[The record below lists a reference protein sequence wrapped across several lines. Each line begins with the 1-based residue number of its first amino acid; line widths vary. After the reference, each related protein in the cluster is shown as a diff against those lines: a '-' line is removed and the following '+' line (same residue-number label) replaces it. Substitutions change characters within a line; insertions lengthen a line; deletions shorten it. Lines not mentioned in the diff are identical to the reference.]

1 MRWMDRVRRSLATLF
16 QRGRETARLDEE
28 MRFHLEQETAERM
41 AHGATPEDA
50 RRAAMREFGNPAV
63 LRDEA
68 RRGWNWGWLE
78 TLSRDLRFGSRALMR
93 SPGFTV
99 TAVAVM
105 ALCIGATTC
114 LFTVVRA
121 VLLKPLP
128 FRDPDKLVMVHEH
141 FRNVSFGTTVYNP
154 VAAGDFY
161 EWRAKT
167 HGFEDMAA
175 LKSWSFNLSGDR
187 GELPEVMEA
196 RAGSWNLFRL
206 LGVQPVMGRTFT
218 EAEDGVGRAPVV
230 MLTWSLFERRF
241 QGDRSILNR
250 QLQLDGK
257 QYTVVGVLPRWFAY
271 PSPRVQLWVPYASVF
286 TAESIKWPDN
296 HDSSVI
302 ARLRPDVSEQ
312 AAISEVSAVQYR
324 MHMEHRNSPVTEDAL
339 AQPMIEDVVGDVKTP
354 LLTMMAAVG
363 CMLLIGCLNVSNL
376 LVARSAARQKEM
388 AIRGALGAGRLA
400 LVREQM
406 TETILLCAVGG
417 VLGILLALAGTR
429 WLATHW
435 HGLPRTEMIHVDGAV
450 ILFSVG
456 VVCVAAVLAGLLPA
470 LAATN
475 KSVLGALQET
485 SRAMSGGVSRAL
497 LRKALLTAEVALTV
511 VLLIAAGLLLK
522 SFVRLRTTD
531 LGCATENVLT
541 VGYSLPKTQ
550 YNKPEQQLAFTESL
564 LERVRRLPGVRAA
577 GLGTVVPGAGWG
589 GDRIFIVPGHPFSD
603 PQHQPDALQ
612 RWVDPGYFDALQIP
626 LIEGRVFDSHD
637 RLDQSNKVILTK
649 ELVRRYFGD
658 ENPLQK
664 RIVMG
669 TNAASAKDTYEVV
682 GVVDDT
688 LYRVGKPVKATIYF
702 PALPA
707 EPGHRMTLA
716 VRTDSDPAR
725 LAIPI
730 QKQIAALDPS
740 LPVVDVL
747 TIPEIVGESTVNQ
760 SFTASLVLA
769 FAVLSLVLAGVGLYG
784 VLSYVVT
791 QRVTEIGIRIALGA
805 QRRQVLGLVL
815 RDGMRPVIVGLVV
828 GVAGGAAVGLLL
840 RSLLYGTK
848 AVDPAVFAG
857 MVLTLLTV
865 AALASAA
872 PAWRASSVD
881 PMQALRTE

>member
-1 MRWMDRVRRSLATLF
+1 MRWMDRVRKLWTTLF

-28 MRFHLEQETAERM
+28 MRFHLEQEVAARVAKGASAEEARM
-41 AHGATPEDA
+41 AAL
-50 RRAAMREFGNPAV
+50 REFGNPAL

-68 RRGWNWGWLE
+68 CRGWSWEWLE
-78 TLSRDLRFGSRALMR
+78 TLGRDVRFGTRALMR

-99 TAVAVM
+99 TAIVVM
-105 ALCIGATTC
+105 GLCIGATTA

-121 VLLKPLP
+121 VLLRPLP

-141 FRNVSFGTTVYNP
+141 FRSNTLGTGYNP

-175 LKSWSFNLSGDR
+175 VTSSSFNLSGDH
-187 GELPEVMEA
+187 GELPEVVEA

-218 EAEDGVGRAPVV
+218 EAEDGVGQAPVA
-230 MLTWSLFERRF
+230 MLTWSLLERRF
-241 QGDRSILNR
+241 QGDRSIVGR
-250 QLQLDGK
+250 QISLDGK
-257 QYTVVGVLPRWFAY
+257 PYTVVGVLPEWFSY
-271 PSPRVQLWVPYASVF
+271 PSPRVQLWVPYASTF
-286 TAESIKWPDN
+286 TAESIQENDN
-296 HDSSVI
+296 HGSSVI

-312 AAISEVSAVQYR
+312 AALSEVSALQYR
-324 MHMEHRNSPVTEDAL
+324 IHMEHRNSPVTEEAL
-339 AQPMIEDVVGDVKTP
+339 TQPMIEDIVGDVKTP

-388 AIRGALGAGRLA
+388 AIRGALGAGRMA

-406 TETILLCAVGG
+406 TETVLLCAAGG
-417 VLGILLALAGTR
+417 MLGMLLALAGTR

-435 HGLPRTEMIHVDGAV
+435 HGLPRTEMIHMDGSV
-450 ILFSVG
+450 VLFSVS
-456 VVCVAAVLAGLLPA
+456 VVCAAAVLAGLLPA
-470 LAATN
+470 LSATN
-475 KSVLGALQET
+475 KSVLGALQES
-485 SRAMSGGVSRAL
+485 SRAMSGGVSRAW

-511 VLLIAAGLLLK
+511 VLLLAAGLLLK
-522 SFVRLRTTD
+522 SFVQLRTTD
-531 LGCATENVLT
+531 LGCTTENVLT
-541 VGYSLPKTQ
+541 LGYSLPKNG
-550 YNKPEQQLAFTESL
+550 YSRPEQQVAFTESL
-564 LERVRRLPGVRAA
+564 LERVRRVPGIRAA

-589 GDRIFIVPGHPFSD
+589 GDRVFIVPGHPFAD
-603 PQHQPDALQ
+603 AQHQPDAVQ

-626 LIEGRVFDSHD
+626 LITGRVFDSHD
-637 RLDQSNKVILTK
+637 RLEQSNKVVISK

-658 ENPLQK
+658 ENPLEK
-664 RIVMG
+664 YIVMG
-669 TNAASAKDTYEVV
+669 TDVTNKRQTYEVV

-688 LYRVGKPVKATIYF
+688 LYRVGKPVKATVYF
-702 PALPA
+702 PVLGG

-716 VRTDSDPAR
+716 VRTNGDPSR
-725 LAIPI
+725 LAIPV
-730 QKQIAALDPS
+730 QKEIAALDPQ

-747 TIPEIVGESTVNQ
+747 TIPQIVGESTMNQ

-769 FAVLSLVLAGVGLYG
+769 FAVLSLLLAGVGLYG
-784 VLSYVVT
+784 VLSYLVT

-805 QRRQVLGLVL
+805 QRSQVLGLVL

-828 GVAGGAAVGLLL
+828 GVAGGAAVGLLI

-848 AVDPAVFAG
+848 PIDPLVFAG
-857 MVLTLLTV
+857 MILMLLAV
-865 AALASAA
+865 AAIASAA

-881 PMQALRTE
+881 PIQALRTE